1 MSVIRKPAKDQYQ
14 RVAPI
19 SCQFDTYICGMER
32 PASPVRDLPDESDA
46 RVFWCC
52 ERGLNSRP
60 LPYQGSALPLSYRS
74 WPNAGPSATACPQV
88 QGVCGI
94 VRFLSQTP
102 CGGRISA
109 VSGQHSQQ
117 AGSRGSAE
125 WKVRGQSEN
134 RRANRIGPQG
144 SPTNCAPISPAAR
157 LRPGRARR
165 TANRHRLRK
174 KIYRPRTTPQKNES
188 SRVRDFLE
196 RCILA

>member
-1 MSVIRKPAKDQYQ
+1 MWN
-14 RVAPI
+14 
-19 SCQFDTYICGMER
+19 ER
-32 PASPVRDLPDESDA
+32 PAPRVRDLQMRS
-46 RVFWCC
+46 VVCWCC

-109 VSGQHSQQ
+109 VSGQHSKQT
-117 AGSRGSAE
+117 GSRGSAE
-125 WKVRGQSEN
+125 WQVRGQSEN

-144 SPTNCAPISPAAR
+144 SPTSCAPILPAAR
-157 LRPGRARR
+157 LRHGRARR
-165 TANRHRLRK
+165 TTNRHRLRER
-174 KIYRPRTTPQKNES
+174 IYRPRSDPRTNES
-188 SRVRDFLE
+188 SRLRDFRATLHPCLLSQRAFLE
-196 RCILA
+196 PSKAIVYSLRLDHNLAG